1 MYNMF
6 AKSGTAGEQR
16 FLYSAVASPSARMSS
31 ARAAGVFDSEV
42 RRRGTPAP

>member
-1 MYNMF
+1 MF